1 MRWSKNMSIKL
12 DLIKKNIQHHGVH
25 NVLYQYSLKLINKV
39 MFVNVLTCITISK
52 SNQSS
57 LIVDSKFDHGFLDKE
72 KLIDFSK
79 NEEHDLPHDFLELAL
94 SKGDKCYAVTDDGQL
109 ASYGWYSNEQT
120 LTNIDDLYFCFD
132 PKYIYMYKGL
142 TKKDYR
148 GQKLHAVGMSWAL
161 NQYVEKGFSGIVS
174 YVESTNFDSLK
185 SCWRMGYEK
194 VGVIY
199 ILKIFGKVFHYPS
212 RSCRKFD
219 IRLKSI

>member
-1 MRWSKNMSIKL
+1 MSIKL
-12 DLIKKNIQHHGVH
+12 DLVKKNIQHHGVH

-39 MFVNVLTCITISK
+39 MFVNVLTCMVISEAK
-52 SNQSS
+52 ESS
-57 LIVDSKFDHGFLDKE
+57 LSVDPKYQHGFLDMD
-72 KLIDFSK
+72 KLMNFSK
-79 NEEHDLPHDFLELAL
+79 DEEHDLPHDFLKAAI
-94 SKGDKCYAVTDDGQL
+94 SKGDECYAVTEEENL
-109 ASYGWYSNEQT
+109 ASYGWYSNKET
-120 LTNIDDLYFCFD
+120 LTNIQQLLFCFD

-161 NQYVEKGFSGIVS
+161 NRYMEKGFSGIVS

-199 ILKIFGKVFHYPS
+199 IFKICGKVFHYPS
-212 RSCRKFD
+212 RSCKKLN
-219 IRLKSI
+219 IRLRSL